1 MGQFRFVKGVIS
13 MNEETNTQNVTNFMK
28 SDYGDSKMS
37 KTNELNSS
45 MTINATSNDELT
57 NKLKG
62 GF

>member
-1 MGQFRFVKGVIS
+1 MGQFRFVKGVKN

-45 MTINATSNDELT
+45 MSINSTSNDELT

>member
-1 MGQFRFVKGVIS
+1 M
-13 MNEETNTQNVTNFMK
+13 EEQTNTQNVTNFMK
-28 SDYGDSKMS
+28 NDYGDNKMS

-45 MTINATSNDELT
+45 MSINSTGNDELT

>member
-13 MNEETNTQNVTNFMK
+13 MNEETNAQNVTNFMK

-45 MTINATSNDELT
+45 MSINSTSNDELT